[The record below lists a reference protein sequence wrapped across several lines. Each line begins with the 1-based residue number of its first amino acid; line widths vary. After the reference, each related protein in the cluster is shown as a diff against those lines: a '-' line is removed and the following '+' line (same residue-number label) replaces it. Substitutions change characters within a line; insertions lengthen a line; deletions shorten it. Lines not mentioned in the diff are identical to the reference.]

1 LCSADSAGARR
12 TPSRERERQPYWSNA
27 ASAERRAPSAVTR
40 SDIIEV
46 PHFMDFLSNLNNE
59 QREAVLH
66 REGPV
71 LILAGAGSGKTRVIT
86 FRIAYLIGD
95 GHAEPDQVLAVTFTN
110 KAADEMRERVV
121 ALIGSD
127 CEGVWLSTFHALCA
141 RLLRREGPA
150 IGLSRDFVIYDSSDQ
165 VAVVKQAERDLGIDD
180 KLVPP
185 RMALSRISQAK
196 NRMEGPEAL
205 RSAWNIRDEQI
216 AKIYARY
223 LDALRDSNALDFD
236 DLLLKTVELFETS
249 EHVRQKYARKFR
261 YVMVDEYQDTN
272 RPQYLLIRRLA
283 EVYRNLAVVGDPD
296 QSIYKWRGAD
306 LRNIL
311 DFENDF
317 PEAKVV
323 RLEQNYRSTQMILD
337 AASAVIRQNRNRK
350 DKRLWT
356 DRQGGRRIVYFRGND
371 ELEEADF
378 ITRSLKAAR
387 SEEIDATMA
396 VLYRTNAQSRAIEDS
411 LMRESIPYK
420 IIGGVRFYE
429 RKEIKDALAFLK
441 LIINPHDDVSLRRVI
456 NVPARGIGK
465 GVMESLQA
473 IDPAAIQADAPP
485 LLAAGLQEVSSS
497 RSLWAKLVYAVD
509 EEKVAPRAVA
519 SLRAFRDLIVGLS
532 AVARQDS
539 VSITLGKMLD
549 QTGYLNDLRE
559 ENSEEANERIENLME
574 LVSAAREYETR
585 EPDASVGG
593 FVDRLSLLSEADEE
607 SGNREAKVWLMTLHA
622 AKGLEFPVV
631 IIAGLEEGLFPHSR
645 SSEDEEEIEEE
656 RRLCYVGM
664 TRAQSYLILT
674 GAARRRVFGEYQ
686 ATEPSRFLDEIPAEL
701 VERIA
706 PSYANPYQGGF
717 SHQHYEFRT
726 NPYGRKGRGARFR
739 EEAASYSYEDED
751 QSALAVKLGMR
762 VRHAQFGVG
771 TVVGVE
777 EHNDDLKITVRFNTV
792 GVKKLLAK
800 YAKLELA

>member
-1 LCSADSAGARR
+1 
-12 TPSRERERQPYWSNA
+12 
-27 ASAERRAPSAVTR
+27 
-40 SDIIEV
+40 
-46 PHFMDFLSNLNNE
+46 MDFLEKLNPE
-59 QREAVLH
+59 QRDAVLH
-66 REGPV
+66 RDGPL

-95 GHAEPDQVLAVTFTN
+95 GHARPDEVLAVTFTN
-110 KAADEMRERVV
+110 KAAEEMRERVV
-121 ALIGSD
+121 GLIGSD

-165 VAVVKQAERDLGIDD
+165 LSVVKQAERELGIDD

-185 RMALSRISQAK
+185 RLALSRISTLK
-196 NRMEGPEAL
+196 NRMEGPDAL
-205 RSAWNIRDEQI
+205 RGAWNLRDEQI
-216 AKIYARY
+216 AKIFERY
-223 LDALRDSNALDFD
+223 LAALRDSNALDFD

-249 EHVRQKYARKFR
+249 EAVRQKYARKFR

-283 EVYRNLAVVGDPD
+283 EIHRNLAVVGDPD

-311 DFENDF
+311 DFEQDF
-317 PEAKVV
+317 PEATIV
-323 RLEQNYRSTQMILD
+323 RLEQNYRSTQTILD

-356 DRQGGRRIVYFRGND
+356 DRAGGSRVVYFRGND

-378 ITRSLKAAR
+378 ITRSLKQAQ
-387 SEEIDATMA
+387 SEDVDATMA

-411 LMRESIPYK
+411 LMREGVPYK

-429 RKEIKDALAFLK
+429 RKEIKDSLAFLK
-441 LIINPHDDVSLRRVI
+441 LIINPHDDVSLRRVV

-465 GVMESLQA
+465 GVMDSLQA
-473 IDPAAIQADAPP
+473 LDPNEIAASAPP
-485 LLAAGLQEVSSS
+485 LLAAGLQEVSSA
-497 RSLWAKLVYAVD
+497 RSLWAKLVYAID
-509 EEKVAPRAVA
+509 ESRLAPRATA
-519 SLRAFRDLIVGLS
+519 SLRVFRDLIVGLADS
-532 AVARQDS
+532 ARQDA
-539 VSITLGKMLD
+539 VSITIGKMLD

-585 EPDASVGG
+585 EPDASLGG

-607 SGNREAKVWLMTLHA
+607 SGNREAKVWLMTMHA

-631 IIAGLEEGLFPHSR
+631 VIAGMEEGLFPHSR
-645 SSEDEEEIEEE
+645 ASEDEEDIEEE

-664 TRAQSYLILT
+664 TRAQSQLILT

-686 ATEPSRFLDEIPAEL
+686 STEPSRFLNELPSEL
-701 VERIA
+701 VEPIA
-706 PSYANPYQGGF
+706 PTYATPYQGSF
-717 SHQHYEFRT
+717 SHRHYEFRT
-726 NPYGRKGRGARFR
+726 NPYGPGRRGLGEGGRKGRSGRVR
-739 EEAASYSYEDED
+739 EAEASYAYENED
-751 QSALAVKLGMR
+751 QSVAGLRLGVK

-771 TVVGVE
+771 TVIGVE
-777 EHNDDLKITVRFNTV
+777 EHNDDLKITVRFAAV
-792 GVKKLLAK
+792 GVKKLLSK